1 MASEKF
7 DDRDDLAFQ
16 IFSKRAT
23 STRRTGERE
32 ALAAYAQ
39 ADAFLS
45 AREKIK
51 TGKVKQIE
59 EVQTMA
65 DCSAPNLPRTH
76 PLNLIAQTYTDR
88 RTGKQYPGDLA
99 KVKQIKAWLDKT
111 LTPNVNPEE
120 LAERLAADF
129 PELRWDLPTI
139 NVARAV
145 LPHYA
150 TN

>member
-1 MASEKF
+1 MAHEKF

-16 IFSKRAT
+16 IFSQRAT

-32 ALAAYAQ
+32 ALQAYAQ

-45 AREKIK
+45 ARERMKSGTLK
-51 TGKVKQIE
+51 TVDKSPL
-59 EVQTMA
+59 MA

-99 KVKQIKAWLDKT
+99 KAKAIVAWLSKNM
-111 LTPNVNPEE
+111 TPNVNPEE
-120 LAERLAADF
+120 LAEKMASDF
-129 PELRWDLPTI
+129 PDLRWDLPTI

-145 LPHYA
+145 LPAYA
-150 TN
+150 N